1 MTLFP
6 NKFLVWGSK
15 KTWIWSGNII
25 KPNKVVFG
33 SFFKD
38 DLCEFFFFL
47 IDHFRHSFI
56 RVSFVLSNLKCEL
69 YDINTIYLVE
79 H

>member
-38 DLCEFFFFL
+38 DLCEFFFF
-47 IDHFRHSFI
+47 F
-56 RVSFVLSNLKCEL
+56 
-69 YDINTIYLVE
+69 
-79 H
+79 